1 MDTLNR
7 ETLQQLAQH
16 QEYPCVSLL
25 MPTHRSHPENA
36 VDPLTFKNLVKELKN
51 QLGQEHQLLA
61 PLEKLYED
69 RNFWNY
75 QDSGLAIYISSHI
88 FKVFSLPVRLPSLSI
103 VADSFHVKPLYRYF
117 QEQISFQLLALN
129 QNDVRLFEGDCY
141 SIKSVEISGKVPLTM
156 EEALGSELTDNHLN
170 TAFSTGNGSRKQAN
184 QGTGNVVHGYL
195 EKSSEQQHDA
205 ERFFRAVDK
214 SVYEHFSKPSGLP
227 LILASLPEHQTLF
240 RTSSKNPL
248 LMTTGITQNAA
259 DLSPERLKELAC
271 EALAPLQEELVKD
284 VLQRQQSAASS
295 RKSNWELSEVI
306 KDALDGKIDTL
317 LLEENR
323 IIKGRI
329 LTEERRL
336 EYTEEGTDDI
346 LDDLAA
352 IVIEKA
358 GNIILL
364 NKEDMPHTT
373 GAVSIN
379 RF

>member
-25 MPTHRSHPENA
+25 MTTHRSHPEKSI
-36 VDPLTFKNLVKELKN
+36 DPLTFKNLVKELKN

-69 RNFWNY
+69 RDFWNH
-75 QDSGLAIYISSHI
+75 QNSGLAIYTNSHV
-88 FKVFSLPVRLPSLSI
+88 FKIFSLPVCLPSLSV

-141 SIKSVEISGKVPLTM
+141 SIRPLEISGKVPLTM

-170 TAFSTGNGSRKQAN
+170 TAFSTGNGSRKLAN

-195 EKSSEQQHDA
+195 EKSTEQQRDA

-248 LMTTGITQNAA
+248 LMAVGITQNAA
-259 DLSPERLKELAC
+259 DLPQDKLKELAC
-271 EALAPLQEELVKD
+271 EVLAPLKGELVKN
-284 VLQRQQSAASS
+284 VLQHQQSAASS
-295 RKSNWELSEVI
+295 GKSNWELSAVV

-317 LLEENR
+317 LLEENK
-323 IIKGRI
+323 IVKGRI
-329 LTEERRL
+329 LTEERDV
-336 EYTEEGTDDI
+336 EYTDEGTDDI

-364 NKEDMPHTT
+364 KKEEMPHTT